1 MKKLLYVD
9 FCFHILD
16 SLAIIHTYYVNC
28 SRVLKTSDSRRPKMI
43 GDNSDKPNSV
53 GQNESS
59 NGVASCAKCDS
70 GWKSEMITRGLK
82 LISDPMSRVFFK
94 GEKSL
99 VEYVIRLVTGNKEIS
114 IVEMS
119 QQVVVTNA
127 NGRSAQFDIL
137 ARDVNGKIYNIEFQ
151 SRREK
156 AIIQRAFFYASMLFI
171 DAFKSGVGY
180 EKIPEVCV
188 IFLAEHGEGC
198 HGKLVEHFT
207 TVGANGEV
215 DDWPAEFYFV
225 SGALRVES
233 DVGIMMQDLC
243 FTNPYDLRDPEF
255 RRRMNALMHQKIG
268 RRIMCEAQEKWENEL
283 MARGIIEGRQE
294 GLDEGIKLGQEK
306 LQRDIVRAMIAQ
318 NLGDSIITCT
328 TGMPL
333 ASVQAMRNE
342 MEARL

>member
-1 MKKLLYVD
+1 M
-9 FCFHILD
+9 
-16 SLAIIHTYYVNC
+16 
-28 SRVLKTSDSRRPKMI
+28 
-43 GDNSDKPNSV
+43 
-53 GQNESS
+53 
-59 NGVASCAKCDS
+59 
-70 GWKSEMITRGLK
+70 
-82 LISDPMSRVFFK
+82 
-94 GEKSL
+94 
-99 VEYVIRLVTGNKEIS
+99 
-114 IVEMS
+114 
-119 QQVVVTNA
+119 
-127 NGRSAQFDIL
+127 
-137 ARDVNGKIYNIEFQ
+137 
-151 SRREK
+151 
-156 AIIQRAFFYASMLFI
+156 
-171 DAFKSGVGY
+171 
-180 EKIPEVCV
+180 
-188 IFLAEHGEGC
+188 
-198 HGKLVEHFT
+198 
-207 TVGANGEV
+207 GANGEV
-215 DDWPAEFYFV
+215 EDWPAEFYFV

-255 RRRMNALMHQKIG
+255 RRRMNALMHQEIG